1 MSSLQAQIEKRGERI
16 FDLVDRYPE
25 SIFSTAG
32 FYQRM
37 MALSMRDEH
46 FKVQMFRFVDVLASL
61 QRSSD
66 IVQHLGEYF
75 ADMRDGFAAYKPRK
89 SRVASPS
96 LRGFAPVIHTGV
108 RLARIVPWLSSMV
121 LRRNVSGMARQFI
134 AGKNPD
140 DVMKTLRK
148 RRQQNIGFT
157 VDLLGE
163 AVVSE
168 TEAGAYA
175 ARCSELLEHLSRETC
190 GWTDPLGTNSELF
203 PVVNLSV
210 KISAL
215 YSQMNPADPVG
226 AIAHLAPKLRPILR
240 RARELGAFINF
251 DMESYAHKNTTLDLF
266 KTLCAEAE
274 FKDWPHAGIVIQA
287 YLRDAEADL
296 RDLIEWGRARGTR
309 FTVRLVK
316 GAYWDYEKIKSR
328 QNGWDCPVYLQ
339 KPESDVNFEAL
350 TRVLLENESI
360 VTAAFGSHNVRS
372 IAHAQALAEEL
383 GIDRSR
389 FEFQFLYGMAG
400 PIKRALVEMS
410 YRVREYCPV
419 GELLPGM
426 SYLVRR
432 LLENT
437 SNEGFLRAKFSE
449 HVSAAQ
455 LLRNP
460 GEIIRRGESASPL
473 AKGERIEVRRSTPG
487 SAQDTETLTLP
498 SPFARERRT
507 TTAED
512 RHRYNGANGR
522 ARQCQSG
529 SDPGAPPGVEQPPGD
544 VYKNSPLVNFVYKE
558 SQEKMQAALRDVRNR
573 FGQEF
578 PLVING
584 EKIWTDKLT
593 PSVNPSAP
601 NEIVGYAAEA
611 GIPEAERAVKA
622 ARDAFGKWSRTS
634 FEERAQLLERAAAIL
649 DRRRYEL
656 SALEVF
662 EVGKPW
668 AEADG
673 DLREAIDFCHFY
685 AHQMRLIGRPR
696 LTQQVPGEESYQHY
710 WPRGVA
716 LVIAP
721 WNFPMAILCG
731 MVSAALVTG
740 NTVIMKPSEQSL
752 NIGAMLMEIFEEAG
766 VPPGVLNF
774 LNGRGSVIGAHLVDH
789 KDVDLI
795 AFTGSR
801 EVGLRIWESAGKT
814 REGQRELKHVI
825 CEMGGKNPVI
835 IDSDADLDEA
845 IVDSIYSA
853 FGYQGQKCSALSR
866 LIVLEEN
873 YDRVME
879 RLLNAAASLRV
890 GNPEAPG
897 IMVGPVIDEAA
908 YRRILEYIDIG
919 KSEATLAYQA
929 KDLPP
934 QGYFIPPTIF
944 TGVKPDMRIAREEI
958 FGPVLSVLKVR
969 DLDEAIEVANGTDYA
984 LTAGF
989 FSRSPANIERA
1000 KAEIEAGNVYINRS
1014 CTGAVVGRHPFGGF
1028 KMSGGGTKAGGEDYL
1043 LQFLLPRVVTE
1054 NIMRHGFAPEETPQ
1068 YRDEFLPPR

>member
-1 MSSLQAQIEKRGERI
+1 MSSLQREIEARGERI
-16 FDLVDRYPE
+16 FTLVDQHPE
-25 SIFSTAG
+25 SLFSKAG

-46 FKVQMFRFVDVLASL
+46 FKVQMFRFVEVLPSL
-61 QRSSD
+61 RKSGD
-66 IVQHLGEYF
+66 IVQHLEEYF
-75 ADMRDGFAAYKPRK
+75 AGMRN
-89 SRVASPS
+89 
-96 LRGFAPVIHTGV
+96 GFAPVIRTGV
-108 RLARIVPWLSSMV
+108 RVARVVPWISAFI

-134 AGKNPD
+134 AGKNCQ

-148 RRQQNIGFT
+148 RRARKIGFT

-163 AVVSE
+163 AIVSE
-168 TEAGAYA
+168 KEADEYA
-175 ARCSELLEHLSRETC
+175 ERCLDLLDCLARETR
-190 GWTDPLGTNSELF
+190 GWTNPLEKNSGLF

-215 YSQMNPADPVG
+215 YSQMNPADPAD
-226 AIAHLAPKLRPILR
+226 AIAHLAPKLRPILS

-251 DMESYAHKNTTLDLF
+251 DMESYAHKNITLELF
-266 KTLCAEAE
+266 KTIFTEAE

-287 YLRDAEADL
+287 YLRDAETDL
-296 RDLIEWGRARGTR
+296 RSLIDWGRARGTR

-316 GAYWDYEKIKSR
+316 GAYWDYETIKSR
-328 QNGWDCPVYLQ
+328 QNGWNCPVYFQ

-350 TRVLLENESI
+350 SRVLLENESI

-372 IAHAQALAEEL
+372 IAHAQAFADEL

-389 FEFQFLYGMAG
+389 FEFQLLYGMAG
-400 PIKRALVEMS
+400 PIKRALVEMG

-426 SYLVRR
+426 SYFVRR

-449 HVSAAQ
+449 NVSAEELLRDPKELVRQNRAQ
-455 LLRNP
+455 LP
-460 GEIIRRGESASPL
+460 
-473 AKGERIEVRRSTPG
+473 
-487 SAQDTETLTLP
+487 ETTIP
-498 SPFARERRT
+498 AIT
-507 TTAED
+507 ED
-512 RHRYNGANGR
+512 RHHKNGA
-522 ARQCQSG
+522 SIE
-529 SDPGAPPGVEQPPGD
+529 SPPGD
-544 VYKNSPLVNFVYKE
+544 IYENSPLVNFVYQE
-558 SQEKMQAALRDVRNR
+558 SQEKMRTALREVHNR
-573 FGQEF
+573 FGEKY
-578 PLVING
+578 PLVIGG
-584 EKIWTDKLT
+584 EKVWTDKLT

-601 NEIVGYAAEA
+601 KEVVGYVAEA

-622 ARDAFGKWSRTS
+622 ARTAFDKWSRTPS
-634 FEERAQLLERAAAIL
+634 EERARLLERAAAIM

-673 DLREAIDFCHFY
+673 DIREAVDFCRFY
-685 AHQMRLIGRPR
+685 AEQMRQIGRPR
-696 LTQQVPGEESYQHY
+696 LTQHVPGEESYQHY

-721 WNFPMAILCG
+721 WNFPIAILCG

-740 NTVIMKPSEQSL
+740 NTVIMKPSEQS
-752 NIGAMLMEIFEEAG
+752 IICGAMLMEIFQEAG
-766 VPPGVLNF
+766 VPAGVLNF
-774 LNGRGSVIGAHLVDH
+774 LSGRGSVIGAHVVDH
-789 KDVDLI
+789 KDIDLI

-814 REGQRELKHVI
+814 LPGQRELKRVV

-845 IVDSIYSA
+845 IVDSTYSA

-866 LIVLEEN
+866 LILLDEN

-879 RLLNAAASLRV
+879 RLLSGAASLRV
-890 GNPEAPG
+890 GNPEEPG
-897 IMVGPVIDEAA
+897 MMVGPVIDEAA
-908 YRRILEYIDIG
+908 YKRILEYIEIG
-919 KSEATLAYQA
+919 KSEAILAYQA
-929 KDLPP
+929 KEVSPE
-934 QGYFIPPTIF
+934 GYFIPPTIF
-944 TGVKPDMRIAREEI
+944 AGVKPNMRIAREEI
-958 FGPVLSVLKVR
+958 FGPVLSVIKVR
-969 DLDEAIEVANGTDYA
+969 DLDEAFDVANGTDYA

-1000 KAEIEAGNVYINRS
+1000 KAQIEAGNVYINRS

-1028 KMSGGGTKAGGEDYL
+1028 KMSGGGTKAGGADYL

-1054 NIMRHGFAPEETPQ
+1054 NIVRHGFAPEKTPE
-1068 YRDEFLPPR
+1068 YRDEFLWPKR